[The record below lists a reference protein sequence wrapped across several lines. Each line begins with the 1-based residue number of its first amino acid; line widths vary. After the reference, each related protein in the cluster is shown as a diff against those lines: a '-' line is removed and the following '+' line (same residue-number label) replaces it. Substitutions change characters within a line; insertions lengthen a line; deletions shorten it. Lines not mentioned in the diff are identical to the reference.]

1 MTVLADGRRV
11 HGQAAHRAAGAA
23 RKPPGD
29 AYETDFPEEPR
40 GEGDGSAPPTIYDVA
55 RAAGV
60 SIASVSRVLNGRRN
74 PRPETR
80 DRVQRA
86 VAELGFVPDSA
97 ARALS
102 VRLKEVVGVVVRRP
116 LTAGPPVPTPWVPSG
131 ACDTAGLI
139 GYDAFADETESLQ
152 FHDLVNRGI
161 ERAAQRRGFDLLVR
175 SVDVTDHEAGRRVLA
190 LARKSDGLILHDRVL
205 EQGQLDQVSR
215 QVPIVTLAGF
225 STPTTANVASDNQT
239 GMRALA
245 RHLLY
250 DHGFS
255 TLGYL
260 GGYGDSPDSQARLE
274 TLAAEAQAAGAVL
287 YSGPQWLG
295 NYYAAGAAV
304 VTERL
309 LASGIPMPRVIV
321 CANDQTALGVMYVLR
336 RSGVDVPGQ
345 VAVTG
350 FDDIPMARHLHPQLT
365 TVRQPI
371 GELGENAFEVLYAM
385 ISRERPAD
393 RDIALPTRLVCRE
406 SCGCQPGANIAG
418 VTDLSSVRHLRSL
431 AVTAVPV
438 TGL

>member
-1 MTVLADGRRV
+1 VTVLADGGRLYG
-11 HGQAAHRAAGAA
+11 HAAPSAASAA
-23 RKPPGD
+23 DEAYRPDELTEPGD
-29 AYETDFPEEPR
+29 DVA
-40 GEGDGSAPPTIYDVA
+40 DGPAPPTIYDVA

-74 PRPETR
+74 PRPETKE
-80 DRVQRA
+80 RVQRA

-102 VRLKEVVGVVVRRP
+102 VRLKEVVGIVVRRP
-116 LTAGPPVPTPWVPSG
+116 LTAGPLVPTPWLPSG

-152 FHDLVNRGI
+152 FGDLVNRGI

-175 SVDVTDHEAGRRVLA
+175 TVDLTDHDAGRRVLA

-205 EQGQLDQVSR
+205 EPDQLDELSR
-215 QVPIVTLAGF
+215 QVPIITLAGVGA
-225 STPTTANVASDNQT
+225 TTTANVGSDNAT

-250 DHGFS
+250 DHGYT

-274 TLAAEAQAAGAVL
+274 TLAAEAKAAGAVL
-287 YSGPQWLG
+287 FSGPQWQG
-295 NYYAAGAAV
+295 NYYAAGAAM

-309 LASGIPMPRVIV
+309 LASAVPLPRVIV
-321 CANDQTALGVMYVLR
+321 CANDQSALGAMYVLR

-365 TVRQPI
+365 TVKQPI
-371 GELGENAFEVLYAM
+371 GELGETAFEMLYSM
-385 ISRERPAD
+385 ISREQPAS

-406 SCGCQPGANIAG
+406 SCGCQPGATLAG
-418 VTDLSSVRHLRSL
+418 VTELSSVRHLRS
-431 AVTAVPV
+431 
-438 TGL
+438 

>member
-1 MTVLADGRRV
+1 MTVLADGGPVDGRAR
-11 HGQAAHRAAGAA
+11 QAA
-23 RKPPGD
+23 
-29 AYETDFPEEPR
+29 
-40 GEGDGSAPPTIYDVA
+40 DGTTPPTIYDVA

-74 PRPETR
+74 PRPETV
-80 DRVQRA
+80 DRVQHA

-116 LTAGPPVPTPWVPSG
+116 LGPHVPGAWDPTGGWSG
-131 ACDTAGLI
+131 TGTLS
-139 GYDAFADETESLQ
+139 YDAFADETESLQ
-152 FHDLVNRGI
+152 FHDMLNRGI
-161 ERAAQRRGFDLLVR
+161 ERAAQLRGFDLLVR
-175 SVDVTDHEAGRRVLA
+175 SVDINDHDVGRRVLA

-205 EQGQLDQVSR
+205 EPAQLAQLGQQI
-215 QVPIVTLAGF
+215 PIITVAGVA
-225 STPTTANVASDNQT
+225 TPATANVGSDNRT

-245 RHLLY
+245 RHVLY
-250 DHGFS
+250 DHGYR

-274 TLAAEAQAAGAVL
+274 ALAAEAGAAGAVL
-287 YSGPQWLG
+287 YSGPQWQG

-309 LASGIPMPRVIV
+309 LASGAPLPRVIV
-321 CANDQTALGVMYVLR
+321 CANDQTALGVMYVLH
-336 RSGVDVPGQ
+336 RSGVHVPGE

-371 GELGENAFEVLYAM
+371 GEIGETAFEVLYSM
-385 ISRERPAD
+385 IGREQPAE
-393 RDIALPTRLVCRE
+393 REIVLPARLMCRE
-406 SCGCQPGANIAG
+406 SCGCRPGANVVPIGTLRTGGNAG
-418 VTDLSSVRHLRSL
+418 RI
-431 AVTAVPV
+431 
-438 TGL
+438 

>member
-1 MTVLADGRRV
+1 VALLADGRRV
-11 HGQAAHRAAGAA
+11 YGSGAPTAAHAA
-23 RKPPGD
+23 RRLPDNTHEPESLD
-29 AYETDFPEEPR
+29 AADDK
-40 GEGDGSAPPTIYDVA
+40 GDGAAPPTIYDVA

-102 VRLKEVVGVVVRRP
+102 VRLKEVVGIVVRRP
-116 LTAGPPVPTPWVPSG
+116 LTAGPPVPNPWVPSG

-152 FHDLVNRGI
+152 FTDMVNRGI
-161 ERAAQRRGFDLLVR
+161 ERAAQRRGFYLTVG
-175 SVDVTDHEAGRRVLA
+175 SVDITDHDAGRRVLA

-205 EQGQLDQVSR
+205 EPDQLDRLSR
-215 QVPIVTLAGF
+215 QVPIITLAGEA
-225 STPTTANVASDNQT
+225 TATTANVGSDNQT

-250 DHGFS
+250 DHGYT

-274 TLAAEAQAAGAVL
+274 TLASEARAAGAVL
-287 YSGPQWLG
+287 YSGPQWEG

-309 LASGIPMPRVIV
+309 LVSGIPLPRVIV
-321 CANDQTALGVMYVLR
+321 CANDQSALGVMYVLR
-336 RSGVDVPGQ
+336 RSGIDVPGQ

-365 TVRQPI
+365 TVRQPSV
-371 GELGENAFEVLYAM
+371 ELGETAFEVLYSM
-385 ISRERPAD
+385 ISREQPAD
-393 RDIALPTRLVCRE
+393 SDIALPTRLMCRE
-406 SCGCQPGANIAG
+406 SCGCQPGATLAG
-418 VTDLSSVRHLRSL
+418 VTDLSSVRHLRS
-431 AVTAVPV
+431 
-438 TGL
+438 

>member
-1 MTVLADGRRV
+1 MY
-11 HGQAAHRAAGAA
+11 GQAAPGTQRGA
-23 RKPPGD
+23 RKLPDDAVGPQSPSEAGD
-29 AYETDFPEEPR
+29 DE
-40 GEGDGSAPPTIYDVA
+40 DGPAAPTIYDVA

-102 VRLKEVVGVVVRRP
+102 VRLKEVVGIVVRRP
-116 LTAGPPVPTPWVPSG
+116 LTAGPPVPTPVVPSG
-131 ACDTAGLI
+131 AWDHAGLI

-152 FHDLVNRGI
+152 FHDMVNRGV
-161 ERAAQRRGFDLLVR
+161 ERAAQRRGFDLLMS
-175 SVDVTDHEAGRRVLA
+175 SVDITDHDAGRRVLA

-205 EQGQLDQVSR
+205 EPDQLDQLSR
-215 QVPIVTLAGF
+215 QVPIITLVGEA
-225 STPTTANVASDNQT
+225 TPTTANVASDNET

-250 DHGFS
+250 DHGFT

-274 TLAAEAQAAGAVL
+274 TLTTEARAAGAVL
-287 YSGPQWLG
+287 YSGPHWQG

-309 LASGIPMPRVIV
+309 LASGVPLPRVIV
-321 CANDQTALGVMYVLR
+321 CANDQSALGVMYVLR
-336 RSGVDVPGQ
+336 RSGIDVPGQ

-371 GELGENAFEVLYAM
+371 GELGETAFEVLYSM
-385 ISRERPAD
+385 ISREQPAE
-393 RDIALPTRLVCRE
+393 RDITLPTRLMCRE
-406 SCGCQPGANIAG
+406 SCGCQPGANLAG
-418 VTDLSSVRHLRSL
+418 VTDLSTVRHLRS
-431 AVTAVPV
+431 
-438 TGL
+438 

>member
-1 MTVLADGRRV
+1 VTVPADGRRAY
-11 HGQAAHRAAGAA
+11 GQAAPAASTARELPDEGSEHGSFDEAA
-23 RKPPGD
+23 
-29 AYETDFPEEPR
+29 
-40 GEGDGSAPPTIYDVA
+40 DGTTPTIYDVA

-102 VRLKEVVGVVVRRP
+102 VRLKEVVGIVVRRP
-116 LTAGPPVPTPWVPSG
+116 LTAGPPVPAWVPSG
-131 ACDTAGLI
+131 AWDTAGLL
-139 GYDAFADETESLQ
+139 GYDTFADETESLQ
-152 FHDLVNRGI
+152 FHDMVNRGV
-161 ERAAQRRGFDLLVR
+161 ERAAQRRGFDLLMR
-175 SVDVTDHEAGRRVLA
+175 SVDLTDHDAGRRVLA

-205 EQGQLDQVSR
+205 EPDQLDQLSR
-215 QVPIVTLAGF
+215 QIPILTLAGVAR
-225 STPTTANVASDNQT
+225 PATANVGSDNRT

-250 DHGFS
+250 DHGYT

-260 GGYGDSPDSQARLE
+260 GGYGDSPDSQVRLE
-274 TLAAEAQAAGAVL
+274 TLAAEVRAAGAVL
-287 YSGPQWLG
+287 FSGPQWQG

-309 LASGIPMPRVIV
+309 LASGTPLPRVIV
-321 CANDQTALGVMYVLR
+321 CANDQTALGAMYVLR

-365 TVRQPI
+365 TVKQPI
-371 GELGENAFEVLYAM
+371 GELGETAFETLYSM
-385 ISRERPAD
+385 ISGEEPAE
-393 RDIALPTRLVCRE
+393 RDIALPTRLMCRE
-406 SCGCQPGANIAG
+406 SCGCQPGATLAG
-418 VTDLSSVRHLRSL
+418 VTELASVRHLRS
-431 AVTAVPV
+431 
-438 TGL
+438 

>member
-1 MTVLADGRRV
+1 MTMLSAG
-11 HGQAAHRAAGAA
+11 GQNAFA
-23 RKPPGD
+23 
-29 AYETDFPEEPR
+29 R
-40 GEGDGSAPPTIYDVA
+40 GEPGEPPEPVSEAAPPTIYDVA

-102 VRLKEVVGVVVRRP
+102 VRLKEVVGIVVRRP
-116 LTAGPPVPTPWVPSG
+116 LSAGPPVLAPWVQAG
-131 ACDTAGLI
+131 AWDTGLI
-139 GYDAFADETESLQ
+139 SYDAFADETESLQ
-152 FHDLVNRGI
+152 FHDLVNRGV
-161 ERAAQRRGFDLLVR
+161 EQAAQRRGFDLLIR
-175 SVDVTDHEAGRRVLA
+175 SVDITDHDAGRRVLA

-205 EQGQLDQVSR
+205 EPGQLELLSR
-215 QVPIVTLAGF
+215 QIPIITLAGV
-225 STPTTANVASDNQT
+225 STPTTANVGSDNQA

-250 DHGFS
+250 DHGYS

-260 GGYGDSPDSQARLE
+260 SGYGDSPDSQARLE
-274 TLAAEAQAAGAVL
+274 TLAAEARTAGAVL
-287 YSGPQWLG
+287 FSGPHWQG

-309 LASGIPMPRVIV
+309 LASGTPLPRVIV
-321 CANDQTALGVMYVLR
+321 CANDQSALGAMYVLR
-336 RSGVDVPGQ
+336 RSGVDVPGR

-371 GELGENAFEVLYAM
+371 GELGETAFEMLYSM
-385 ISRERPAD
+385 ISGEQPAE
-393 RDIALPTRLVCRE
+393 RDIALPTRLMCRE
-406 SCGCQPGANIAG
+406 SCGCQPGAGLAG
-418 VTDLSSVRHLRSL
+418 VTDLSSVRHLRS
-431 AVTAVPV
+431 
-438 TGL
+438 

>member
-1 MTVLADGRRV
+1 VTVLADGRRV
-11 HGQAAHRAAGAA
+11 YGHAAPRAASAKDEASRDDDPQG
-23 RKPPGD
+23 PDD
-29 AYETDFPEEPR
+29 AE
-40 GEGDGSAPPTIYDVA
+40 DGPAPPTIYDVA

-74 PRPETR
+74 PRPETK

-102 VRLKEVVGVVVRRP
+102 VRLKEVVGIVVRRP
-116 LTAGPPVPTPWVPSG
+116 LTAGPSVPTPWLPSG
-131 ACDTAGLI
+131 ACDTSGLI

-152 FHDLVNRGI
+152 FSDMVNRGI
-161 ERAAQRRGFDLLVR
+161 ERAAQRRGFDLLLR
-175 SVDVTDHEAGRRVLA
+175 SVDLTDHDAGRRVLA

-205 EQGQLDQVSR
+205 EPDQIDQISR
-215 QVPIVTLAGF
+215 QVPVITLAGEA
-225 STPTTANVASDNQT
+225 TPTTMNVGSDNAT

-250 DHGFS
+250 DHGYT

-260 GGYGDSPDSQARLE
+260 GGYGDSPDSQARLD
-274 TLAAEAQAAGAVL
+274 TLAAEAKAAGAVL
-287 YSGPQWLG
+287 FSGPQWQG
-295 NYYAAGAAV
+295 NYYAVGAAI

-309 LASGIPMPRVIV
+309 LASAAPLPRVMV
-321 CANDQTALGVMYVLR
+321 CANDQSALGAMYVLR

-365 TVRQPI
+365 TVKQPI
-371 GELGENAFEVLYAM
+371 GELGETAFEMLYSM
-385 ISRERPAD
+385 ISREQPDD

-406 SCGCQPGANIAG
+406 SCGCQPGAAIAG
-418 VTDLSSVRHLRSL
+418 VTELSSVRHLRS
-431 AVTAVPV
+431 
-438 TGL
+438 

>member
-1 MTVLADGRRV
+1 VTVLADGRRV
-11 HGQAAHRAAGAA
+11 YGQAAPQAAGAPGAA
-23 RKPPGD
+23 RKLPNHGYQPDDLDAPGD
-29 AYETDFPEEPR
+29 
-40 GEGDGSAPPTIYDVA
+40 GDGPAPPTIYDVA

-102 VRLKEVVGVVVRRP
+102 VRLKEVVGIVVRRP
-116 LTAGPPVPTPWVPSG
+116 LTAGPPVPSPQVPSG
-131 ACDTAGLI
+131 AWDSAGLI

-152 FHDLVNRGI
+152 FHDMVNRGV

-175 SVDVTDHEAGRRVLA
+175 SVDITDHDAGRRVLA

-205 EQGQLDQVSR
+205 EPDQLDQVSR
-215 QVPIVTLAGF
+215 QVPIVTLAGVA
-225 STPTTANVASDNQT
+225 TPTTANVGSDNQT

-250 DHGFS
+250 DHGYT

-274 TLAAEAQAAGAVL
+274 TLAAEAKAAGAVL

-309 LASGIPMPRVIV
+309 LASGTPLPRVIV
-321 CANDQTALGVMYVLR
+321 CANDQSALGVMYVLR
-336 RSGVDVPGQ
+336 RSGVDVPGK

-365 TVRQPI
+365 TVKQPI
-371 GELGENAFEVLYAM
+371 GELGVTAFEVLYSM
-385 ISRERPAD
+385 ISREQPAE
-393 RDIALPTRLVCRE
+393 RDIALPTRLMCRE
-406 SCGCQPGANIAG
+406 SCGCQPGANLAA
-418 VTDLSSVRHLRSL
+418 VTDLSTVRHLRS
-431 AVTAVPV
+431 
-438 TGL
+438 

>member
-1 MTVLADGRRV
+1 VTMLSAG
-11 HGQAAHRAAGAA
+11 GQNAFA
-23 RKPPGD
+23 
-29 AYETDFPEEPR
+29 R
-40 GEGDGSAPPTIYDVA
+40 GEPGEPPEPVSEAAPPTIYDVA

-102 VRLKEVVGVVVRRP
+102 VRLKEVVGIVVRRP
-116 LTAGPPVPTPWVPSG
+116 LSAGPPVLAPWVQAG
-131 ACDTAGLI
+131 AWDTGLI
-139 GYDAFADETESLQ
+139 SYDAFADETESLQ
-152 FHDLVNRGI
+152 FHDLVNRGV
-161 ERAAQRRGFDLLVR
+161 EQAAQRRGFDLLIR
-175 SVDVTDHEAGRRVLA
+175 SVDITDHDAGRRVLA

-205 EQGQLDQVSR
+205 EPGQLELLSR
-215 QVPIVTLAGF
+215 QIPIITLAGV
-225 STPTTANVASDNQT
+225 STPTTANVGSDNQA

-250 DHGFS
+250 DHGYS

-260 GGYGDSPDSQARLE
+260 SGYGDSPDSQARLE
-274 TLAAEAQAAGAVL
+274 TLAAEARTAGAVL
-287 YSGPQWLG
+287 FSGPHWQG

-309 LASGIPMPRVIV
+309 LASGTPLPRVIV
-321 CANDQTALGVMYVLR
+321 CANDQSALGAMYVLR
-336 RSGVDVPGQ
+336 RSGVDVPGR

-371 GELGENAFEVLYAM
+371 GELGETAFEMLYSM
-385 ISRERPAD
+385 ISGEQPAE
-393 RDIALPTRLVCRE
+393 RDIALPTRLMCRE
-406 SCGCQPGANIAG
+406 SCGCQPGAGLAG
-418 VTDLSSVRHLRSL
+418 VTDLSSVRHLRS
-431 AVTAVPV
+431 
-438 TGL
+438 

>member
-1 MTVLADGRRV
+1 VTVPADGRRA
-11 HGQAAHRAAGAA
+11 HGHAAPGAAGTA
-23 RKPPGD
+23 RGLSD
-29 AYETDFPEEPR
+29 QGYEPDEPDTSD
-40 GEGDGSAPPTIYDVA
+40 GDGTPPTIYDVA

-102 VRLKEVVGVVVRRP
+102 ARLKEVIGIVVRRP
-116 LTAGPPVPTPWVPSG
+116 LTAGPPVPAPWVPSG
-131 ACDTAGLI
+131 AWDTAGLI

-152 FHDLVNRGI
+152 FHDMVNRGV
-161 ERAAQRRGFDLLVR
+161 ERAAQRRGFDLLMR
-175 SVDVTDHEAGRRVLA
+175 SVDLTDHDAGRRVLA

-205 EQGQLDQVSR
+205 EPHQLDQLSR
-215 QVPIVTLAGF
+215 QVPILTLAGVPR
-225 STPTTANVASDNQT
+225 PTTANVGSDNRM

-250 DHGFS
+250 DHGY
-255 TLGYL
+255 TTIGYL
-260 GGYGDSPDSQARLE
+260 TGYGDSPDSQARFE
-274 TLAAEAQAAGAVL
+274 TLASEARGAGAVL
-287 YSGPQWLG
+287 FSGPQWQG

-309 LASGIPMPRVIV
+309 LASGTPLPRVIV
-321 CANDQTALGVMYVLR
+321 CANDQSALGVMYVLR
-336 RSGVDVPGQ
+336 RSGLDVPGQ

-365 TVRQPI
+365 TVKQPI
-371 GELGENAFEVLYAM
+371 RELGETAFETLYSM
-385 ISRERPAD
+385 ISGEQLAE
-393 RDIALPTRLVCRE
+393 RDIALPTRLMCRE
-406 SCGCQPGANIAG
+406 SCGCQPGATLAG
-418 VTDLSSVRHLRSL
+418 VTELASVRHQRS
-431 AVTAVPV
+431 
-438 TGL
+438 